1 MKITDFL
8 GSGWKYPI
16 SVKNG
21 KIIPSV
27 GEDSIRESVII
38 IITTAKGER
47 VMRPNFGCELNEF
60 VFAQNNTSTAGL
72 IQFYVKEALLKW
84 EPRIEVLDVSV
95 IPGEDERDRLIP
107 GEDERDRL
115 FINIEYMVKTTNTKD
130 NLVYPFY
137 LDKGGI

>member
-1 MKITDFL
+1 MKNTDFL

-16 SVKNG
+16 SIKNG
-21 KIIPSV
+21 NIIPSV
-27 GEDSIRESVII
+27 GEDSIRESIII

-47 VMRPNFGCELNEF
+47 VMRPDFGCELNEL